1 MPLTDPQLNS
11 YEQGLRK
18 RADDEMA
25 SSLGNLG
32 NAHPDYGSQSMTNTV
47 NNFNYNRQKQYLDAL
62 AAREDLAQK
71 WQQTANQRAMT
82 QGQIKQMAGEHSRGI
97 ANLVQQREA
106 QAQNLGFNREQLA
119 SSERNQQEQLRLQ
132 EKNIDTQAAN
142 WRASHELETQ
152 KAADIRR
159 QNAITTHLN
168 IQMQH
173 ANMQLQKKQISMQDW
188 AQKTN
193 ATLQQM
199 GLQLDVR
206 KIEALKTPP
215 PADTSRQDMLTWLSN
230 IIQPINSD
238 QNAKGNLELQR
249 AANAAGMSAQQM
261 QNKLALMQLGYT
273 QQNNLINN
281 FSNLGM
287 GILGAFA

>member
-1 MPLTDPQLNS
+1 MPLTDQQLNS

-32 NAHPDYGSQSMTNTV
+32 NAHPDYGSQSMTNTI

-97 ANLVQQREA
+97 ANLVQQRET
-106 QAQNLGFNREQLA
+106 QAQNLGFNRDQLA
-119 SSERNQQEQLRLQ
+119 SSERNQQEQNRLQ
-132 EKNIDTQAAN
+132 EKNIDSQVAN

-159 QNAITTHLN
+159 QNAITTHMN

-173 ANMQLQKKQISMQDW
+173 ANMQLQRKQISMQEW

-199 GLQLDVR
+199 GLQLDVK
-206 KIEALKTPP
+206 KIEALRTPP
-215 PADTSRQDMLTWLSN
+215 PPDTSHKDMLTWLSN

-238 QNAKGNLELQR
+238 KNAKDSLDIQR
-249 AANAAGMSAQQM
+249 QAAAAGMSVQQM

-273 QQNNLINN
+273 QQSNLINN

-287 GILGAFA
+287 GILGAFV